1 MENSVSSSSYL
12 ALEAMLKQGWMFMSF
27 AEFERSLDVLEKKA
41 LISPAE
47 HDALTEHAKNLGIDQ
62 RSVG

>member
-1 MENSVSSSSYL
+1 
-12 ALEAMLKQGWMFMSF
+12 MLRQGWVFMSF
-27 AEFERSLDVLEKKA
+27 AELERALDVLEKKA

-62 RSVG
+62 RPSG